1 MFMKILTRICPWT
14 RYTVW
19 GWDGKYMIPGF
30 RVKCTTREFNK
41 VIVMARKRL
50 RHGFIWP
57 LGVLLQP
64 GTSSYD
70 TRLLLIYL
78 NGHSVTPPLSF
89 ETESDPRVDES
100 LKTWLSKYNT

>member
-1 MFMKILTRICPWT
+1 MFMKISDTDLPMEEFTM
-14 RYTVW
+14 W

-57 LGVLLQP
+57 L
-64 GTSSYD
+64 
-70 TRLLLIYL
+70 
-78 NGHSVTPPLSF
+78 
-89 ETESDPRVDES
+89 
-100 LKTWLSKYNT
+100 